1 VRNSKRAL
9 KNSLIEKVTIYD
21 RDTAFCSSSKLSI
34 ANLGACMT
42 NATADQF
49 SVDCQDYNVATSEP
63 PATFFVPSTTRP
75 SPTSSSTTQNTPAP
89 ATATSAVPS
98 TIPNTTTDAEPSL
111 STGAAVGI
119 GVGATI
125 VVVAAIALAF
135 LLFCRRRR
143 NPKEK
148 LPSIVEMPGSNRQPA
163 EASPYPEDKKFYPR
177 DVKTA
182 YQTGPVEAPGD
193 SYWPGQMHEVHGDS
207 SGFYEMQSRSR

>member
-1 VRNSKRAL
+1 MIKL
-9 KNSLIEKVTIYD
+9 LTWIKVTIYD

-42 NATADQF
+42 NATVDQF

-63 PATFFVPSTTRP
+63 PATFFVPSTTR
-75 SPTSSSTTQNTPAP
+75 SATTSSSTSQNSPAP
-89 ATATSAVPS
+89 ATATSTLPS
-98 TIPNTTTDAEPSL
+98 TMTHTTSDADPGL
-111 STGAAVGI
+111 SIGAAVGI
-119 GVGATI
+119 GVGAT
-125 VVVAAIALAF
+125 VAVVAAIVLAF

-143 NPKEK
+143 TRPGEK

-177 DVKTA
+177 DVKRA

-207 SGFYEMQSRSR
+207 TASYEMQSRSR